1 MLNCSDV
8 DGSARYVSLAV
19 GVGVISCKDYELKRE
34 SKGRENVRGEKK
46 Y

>member
-34 SKGRENVRGEKK
+34 R
-46 Y
+46 